1 MFVGVPTQDFIK
13 FIKQNLLNIYQIA
26 VLTYKVRKFATW
38 YGSINNIK
46 IERYG
51 SRNNGI
57 FRKA

>member
-1 MFVGVPTQDFIK
+1 MNVMRLSKDTPNK
-13 FIKQNLLNIYQIA
+13 IA

-38 YGSINNIK
+38 YGTINNIK